1 MLDRCEKTS
10 RRKHV
15 TLEKTPRGDIHLGKS
30 GADISTHATLSF
42 KQIYDICKFDLE
54 NVYFTSLGQTL
65 KQTKGVPMGSP
76 ASPNMAI
83 CICAYYEHKFM
94 QKNKEHKDKMGA
106 SRYIDDLC
114 VFFAFDK
121 TKPNTK
127 QLALDLI
134 KDLKNDTYHQD
145 MKLKDEDTTR
155 EFNFLPAKINIISK
169 EGFADEIQIK
179 YNNKNFTPLMKSGK
193 LKLRN
198 LQHRDSFITSEQAKA
213 KIIGKLHRI
222 QQVTNNAEY
231 MTEATAEFIMIAR
244 TLNYQNS
251 EIITAIKHMIKKIK
265 SIEWVYI
272 LHFISLFIKLNWDDQ
287 RELLCVHKYT

>member
-1 MLDRCEKTS
+1 
-10 RRKHV
+10 
-15 TLEKTPRGDIHLGKS
+15 
-30 GADISTHATLSF
+30 
-42 KQIYDICKFDLE
+42 
-54 NVYFTSLGQTL
+54 
-65 KQTKGVPMGSP
+65 
-76 ASPNMAI
+76 
-83 CICAYYEHKFM
+83 
-94 QKNKEHKDKMGA
+94 
-106 SRYIDDLC
+106 
-114 VFFAFDK
+114 
-121 TKPNTK
+121 
-127 QLALDLI
+127 
-134 KDLKNDTYHQD
+134 

-213 KIIGKLHRI
+213 KIIGQLHRI
-222 QQVTNNAEY
+222 QQVTDNAEY